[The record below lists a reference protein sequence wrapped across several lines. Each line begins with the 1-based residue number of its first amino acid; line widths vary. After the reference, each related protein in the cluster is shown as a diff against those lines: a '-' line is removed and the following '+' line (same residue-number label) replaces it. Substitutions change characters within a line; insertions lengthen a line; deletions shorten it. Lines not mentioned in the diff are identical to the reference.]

1 MAEIITEVAGKATK
15 DLINVKA
22 STKEELRARAEVLAQ
37 IFNEEVQKGNYAPT
51 IEVFST
57 EVDGTTGVLVREYM
71 EQTVNEYTSIARNQC
86 FNVLKETE
94 DPMLEAVKQLSY
106 PTIRIV
112 DKKVGEDKQK
122 IPVTTIEDTE
132 KQIDLFK
139 LYKHCGSIGK
149 DPKWLHMVEKFNF
162 LLTAQK
168 AVDLGIDPKAI
179 NDSYAMSEIAKGYD
193 LGKNPASKTNLL
205 KTLQTIVTAMIGEEY
220 KAVSHDVNFLLSV
233 YSRKSRKALTVTCA
247 NHKYMR
253 GYVMEICHRIVTG
266 KSYAVEYK
274 AVKGK

>member
-37 IFNEEVQKGNYAPT
+37 IFNEEVQNGNYAPT

-71 EQTVNEYTSIARNQC
+71 EQTVNEYTSIARKEC
-86 FNVLKETE
+86 FDALKETE

-132 KQIDLFK
+132 KQIDLLK

-149 DPKWLHMVEKFNF
+149 DPNWLHMVEKFNF

>member
-37 IFNEEVQKGNYAPT
+37 IFNEEVQNGNYAPT

-57 EVDGTTGVLVREYM
+57 EGEGTTGVLVREYM
-71 EQTVNEYTSIARNQC
+71 EQTVNEYTSIARKEC
-86 FNVLKETE
+86 FDALKETE

-122 IPVTTIEDTE
+122 IPVTAIEDTE
-132 KQIDLFK
+132 KQIDLLK

-149 DPKWLHMVEKFNF
+149 DPNWLHMVEKFNF

-233 YSRKSRKALTVTCA
+233 YSRKSRKTLTVTCA

>member
-37 IFNEEVQKGNYAPT
+37 IFNEEVQNGNYAPT

-57 EVDGTTGVLVREYM
+57 EVEGTTGVLVREYM
-71 EQTVNEYTSIARNQC
+71 EQTVNEYTSIARKEC
-86 FNVLKETE
+86 FDALKETE

-132 KQIDLFK
+132 KQIDLLK

-149 DPKWLHMVEKFNF
+149 DPNWLHMVEKFNF